1 MRYYVTT
8 AIDYVNSRPHL
19 GTAYEKVTADV
30 IARFRRARG
39 FDVRF
44 LMGNDEHSQNVERA
58 AREQGLDPLAY
69 CDRMEAVF
77 REAWAALDCSFDV
90 FIRTTEKRHHRAVQ
104 ELVKRIRERGDLFEG
119 EYEGWYC
126 AGCEAFK
133 REDELEDGRCP
144 EHPTRE
150 PQWLKEKNWFFRL
163 SAWRDRLLAHY
174 RDHADFVQP
183 AFRKNEQLAVLERGL
198 QDISVSRAS
207 ASWGVPFP
215 FDPAAKVY
223 VWFDALINY
232 VTGAGFPDD
241 PAAFARWWPA
251 DLHVVGK
258 DITRFHCIIWPAML
272 LSAGLEPPRAIFG
285 HGYVNLPQGRMS
297 KSSGNVVDP
306 VALARKYS
314 ADALRFYL
322 CREAQWGQDLEYAED
337 RLKVRTNADLANG
350 LGNLLARTVAMAHKY
365 RAGRVTADVGASPI
379 VQEARA
385 AVPKACAAMERH
397 DLQGAVVLAL
407 SLIEGANRHVDV
419 RAPWGLAK
427 DPARSAELDVV
438 LTELAHVL
446 LVGGTL
452 LYPVMP
458 RKMDELVRRLTG
470 RPVDPRSA
478 LARLHEAAVPRD
490 RVLEPGPPLFPRVED
505 EKPV

>member
-1 MRYYVTT
+1 
-8 AIDYVNSRPHL
+8 
-19 GTAYEKVTADV
+19 
-30 IARFRRARG
+30 
-39 FDVRF
+39 
-44 LMGNDEHSQNVERA
+44 
-58 AREQGLDPLAY
+58 
-69 CDRMEAVF
+69 
-77 REAWAALDCSFDV
+77 
-90 FIRTTEKRHHRAVQ
+90 
-104 ELVKRIRERGDLFEG
+104 
-119 EYEGWYC
+119 
-126 AGCEAFK
+126 
-133 REDELEDGRCP
+133 
-144 EHPTRE
+144 
-150 PQWLKEKNWFFRL
+150 
-163 SAWRDRLLAHY
+163 
-174 RDHADFVQP
+174 
-183 AFRKNEQLAVLERGL
+183 
-198 QDISVSRAS
+198 
-207 ASWGVPFP
+207 VPFP

-385 AVPKACAAMERH
+385 AVPKACVAMERH

-419 RAPWGLAK
+419 RAPWALAK

-478 LARLHEAAVPRD
+478 LVRLHEAAVPRD